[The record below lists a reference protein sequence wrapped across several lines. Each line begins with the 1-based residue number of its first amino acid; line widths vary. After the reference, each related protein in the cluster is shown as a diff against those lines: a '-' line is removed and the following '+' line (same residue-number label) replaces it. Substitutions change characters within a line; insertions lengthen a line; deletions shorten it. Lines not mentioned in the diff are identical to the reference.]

1 MSFPEGP
8 MEAEQ
13 SYDDSHDAV
22 DRAPTDGLIAT
33 VTRAIRTHVETWSD
47 RYVEMRVEART
58 GRR

>member
-13 SYDDSHDAV
+13 SRDDSHDEV
-22 DRAPTDGLIAT
+22 DPTPTDGLIAT
-33 VTRAIRTHVETWSD
+33 VTRAIRAHVETWAD
-47 RYVEMRVEART
+47 RYVEMRVESRT